1 MRVVQCLLQLALL
14 YNTVPIAQMPACA
27 GYGSCCAGAVHVL
40 QVVDTETGEFKV
52 DKVRT
57 SSGFFLKRGQTE
69 IVKRLE
75 HRIAEWTRLPVV
87 NGEPL
92 HVLRYQVRSM
102 SRSVACQ
109 T

>member
-1 MRVVQCLLQLALL
+1 
-14 YNTVPIAQMPACA
+14 MPACA
-27 GYGSCCAGAVHVL
+27 GYGICCAGAVHVL